1 MYHLELENAGSLVK
15 VVIHNA
21 IWKLNFLQPYMYREM
36 ISTLKQRGLGLEI
49 LDLVLVLKPAV
60 LVWVSVSSSGSW
72 EFALIY
78 VKLKK
83 WSK

>member
-1 MYHLELENAGSLVK
+1 
-15 VVIHNA
+15 
-21 IWKLNFLQPYMYREM
+21 M

-83 WSK
+83 